1 MGTIQTLMKQG
12 KTRPYI
18 CRGRETSTTNRTKR
32 IDGRKAKEGIQGE
45 DGVGQGLQSALGL
58 AVCARL
64 NSGC

>member
-1 MGTIQTLMKQG
+1 VGTIQTLMKQG